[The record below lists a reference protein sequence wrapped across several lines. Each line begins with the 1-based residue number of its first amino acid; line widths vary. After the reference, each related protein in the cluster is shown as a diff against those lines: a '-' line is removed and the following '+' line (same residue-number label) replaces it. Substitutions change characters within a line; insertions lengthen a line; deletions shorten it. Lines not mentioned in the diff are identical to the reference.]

1 MSLLDYLRA
10 KPRIELY
17 EFTCGQTQYLYAS
30 GTEPIAFAGKT
41 YKPEFITRSDLSS
54 SPDIAKDVLT
64 ITLHPDSKL
73 AQDLF
78 VGMPDN
84 ATRLVIYAG
93 NYAGSYSQIWQ
104 GFITGV
110 HFSYSNSS
118 YVCEL
123 SLETIA
129 SRMERQGLVRNYQIA
144 CPLVLYSAL
153 CGANRSAARVTEKVA
168 ESSAYTLNMQN
179 SYAAN
184 MFAGGEVTSQ
194 DMRIRRFIIQSSGR
208 TITTDRPHS
217 FKVGEAIH
225 VTKGCDKTWKTCV
238 ERFNNG
244 INYGGHRWIP
254 LVDPFTSTIG

>member
-1 MSLLDYLRA
+1 MSLLDFLRA

-30 GTEPIAFAGKT
+30 GTEAIPFAGKS

-73 AQDLF
+73 ALDLF

-84 ATRLVIYAG
+84 ATKLVIYAG

-110 HFSYSNSS
+110 HFSYSNTT

-129 SRMERQGLVRNYQIA
+129 SRMERQGLVRNYQIT
-144 CPLVLYSAL
+144 CPHVLYSSF
-153 CGANRSAARVTEKVA
+153 CGANRSNARVTEKVIEA
-168 ESSAYTLNMQN
+168 SSYTLNMEN
-179 SYAAN
+179 SYASN
-184 MFAGGEVTSQ
+184 MFAGGEVVSL
-194 DMRIRRFIIQSSGR
+194 DMRVRRFVIQSSGR
-208 TITTDRPHS
+208 TLTTDRPHN
-217 FKVGEAIH
+217 FRVGENVF
-225 VTKGCDKTWKTCV
+225 VTKGCDKTWQTCV
-238 ERFNNG
+238 GRFGNG